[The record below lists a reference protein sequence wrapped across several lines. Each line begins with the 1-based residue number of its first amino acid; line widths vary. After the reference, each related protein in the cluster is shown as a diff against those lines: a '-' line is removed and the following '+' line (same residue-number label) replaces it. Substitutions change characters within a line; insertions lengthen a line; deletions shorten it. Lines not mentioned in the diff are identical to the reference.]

1 MITIE
6 LMRDMVAKMRKN
18 DIPPKLDK
26 HGKYYEL
33 RYLDSSGKEQIHK
46 VYFRDQRDS
55 WIKLGKSWFFCNIF
69 FQTNPLFYKETGQPA
84 PLRIYNMKPEATLE
98 DIIAMTKLCKEHEIK
113 PKRASN
119 GIEYYELRRSG
130 GRIDFITPS
139 GKIYDPITGEILDFT
154 S

>member
-1 MITIE
+1 
-6 LMRDMVAKMRKN
+6 
-18 DIPPKLDK
+18 
-26 HGKYYEL
+26 
-33 RYLDSSGKEQIHK
+33 
-46 VYFRDQRDS
+46 
-55 WIKLGKSWFFCNIF
+55 
-69 FQTNPLFYKETGQPA
+69 
-84 PLRIYNMKPEATLE
+84 MKPEATLE